1 MSNHTN
7 DPWEAEMSRTFDQRV
22 RDLHEAP
29 LSFDQVR
36 GKATRIRRT
45 RRLAA
50 TGGALAAAAVIVP
63 IVVFA
68 GGALTDDSGPDPAPQ
83 PNPRVT
89 DPAGSGFDY
98 IEGKTIHLADG
109 MKIIMPDRYV
119 SAAVLGETVFG
130 VRSDDETG
138 QRYLDV
144 TGDEVFPTQTT
155 EIISGPVV
163 NDDHTVVAYIEG
175 DGDLVTHT
183 GNAATTLATGLGP
196 NSQLTALT
204 GGPDCATDPCRA
216 YVDDDT
222 LDGPRVYENGG
233 TSAPVEDAI
242 GVQDASEAGL
252 LTVQKSYSDQGSC
265 GGIYD
270 LASASYLWET
280 CDHFLFGLSPD
291 SAYVD
296 ATHAYLD
303 GYGNGYAAILDVE
316 SQQEVARLEPVPGGS
331 VLETTWQD
339 NEHLLALVN
348 EPDGWSVYRLGI
360 DGTAE
365 RVLGPSPKG
374 SEFAPWF
381 GLVNGS

>member
-36 GKATRIRRT
+36 GRATRIRRT
-45 RRLAA
+45 RRLAVA
-50 TGGALAAAAVIVP
+50 GGALAAAAVIVP
-63 IVVFA
+63 VAVFA
-68 GGALTDDSGPDPAPQ
+68 GGGLTDDSGPDLAPQ
-83 PNPRVT
+83 PNPTVT
-89 DPAGSGFDY
+89 DPTGSRFDY
-98 IEGKTIHLADG
+98 IEGRTIHLADG
-109 MKIIMPDRYV
+109 TTMVMPERYQG
-119 SAAVLGETVFG
+119 AAVLGETVFG
-130 VRSDDETG
+130 VRNDDDTG
-138 QRYLDV
+138 QLYLDV
-144 TGDEVFPTQTT
+144 TGGEIFPDRTT

-163 NDDHTVVAYIEG
+163 NDDHTVVAYIEA

-183 GNAATTLATGLGP
+183 QDAATTLATGLGP
-196 NSQLTALT
+196 SSQVTALT

-222 LDGPRVYENGG
+222 LGGPRVYENGG
-233 TSAPVEDAI
+233 ASTPVNDAI

-270 LASASYLWET
+270 LASTSYLWET
-280 CDHFLFGLSPD
+280 CDYFLFGLSPD

-303 GYGNGYAAILDVE
+303 GFGNGYAAILDVG
-316 SQQEVARLEPVPGGS
+316 SQREVARLEPVPGGT
-331 VLETTWQD
+331 VRETTWQD
-339 NEHLLALVN
+339 SGHLLALVH
-348 EPDGWSVYRLGI
+348 EPDGWSIYRLGI
-360 DGTAE
+360 DNTSE
-365 RVLGPSPKG
+365 RVLGPSARG